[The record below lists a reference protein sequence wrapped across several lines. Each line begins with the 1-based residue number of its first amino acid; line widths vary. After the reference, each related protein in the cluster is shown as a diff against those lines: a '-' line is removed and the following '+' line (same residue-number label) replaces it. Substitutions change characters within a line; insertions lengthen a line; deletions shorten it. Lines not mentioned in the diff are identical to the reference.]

1 MLVSAATMVSS
12 AFTRHAAAIFA
23 LCAATLAAD
32 STGAAER
39 ILIKDGGITLR
50 AMLYRPAAGK
60 EPAPA
65 VVALHG
71 CGGLWTKSGRI
82 TERFDE
88 WGERLMKAG
97 FAVVFPDS
105 FGSRNQGSQCS
116 NAKRDIHS
124 SRERVADA
132 IAARRWLQ
140 SQPWVKPDRV
150 SLIGWS
156 NGATT
161 TLYTIREKG
170 SQPQPAFH
178 SAIALYPGCKTL
190 QRLGW
195 KSSVPTLLLL
205 GGADDW
211 TPAKPCQDMA
221 AGAAGRKP
229 EVVTYPGAYHGFDG
243 TSPVRERKGLA
254 FTGDNS
260 GTAHA
265 GTNEPARADAIK
277 RVPQWLSQ

>member
-1 MLVSAATMVSS
+1 
-12 AFTRHAAAIFA
+12 
-23 LCAATLAAD
+23 
-32 STGAAER
+32 
-39 ILIKDGGITLR
+39 
-50 AMLYRPAAGK
+50 
-60 EPAPA
+60 
-65 VVALHG
+65 
-71 CGGLWTKSGRI
+71 
-82 TERFDE
+82 
-88 WGERLMKAG
+88 
-97 FAVVFPDS
+97 
-105 FGSRNQGSQCS
+105 
-116 NAKRDIHS
+116 
-124 SRERVADA
+124 VADA
-132 IAARRWLQ
+132 NAARRWLQ
-140 SQPWVKPDRV
+140 HQSWVIPERV

-161 TLYTIREKG
+161 TLYTIREKE
-170 SQPQPAFH
+170 SQPPSGFH
-178 SAIALYPGCKTL
+178 SAVALYPGCKAL
-190 QRLGW
+190 QRSGW
-195 KSSVPTLLLL
+195 KSSVRTLLLL

-221 AGAAGRKP
+221 AATAGRKP